1 MAKEMIRK
9 NISVREAACPHC
21 GELPNDRLLDR
32 LQALRD
38 ACGFP
43 LKFTSI
49 YRCPVYNKLIGGH
62 PNSAHQ
68 LGVQDNDY
76 GAADIG
82 IHKRYA
88 KKRFKIIFNA
98 YALGFYSFEFCNLHV
113 HIGSVSHDHPMHA
126 ALYYGIS
133 K

>member
-1 MAKEMIRK
+1 MSKEMVRT
-9 NISVREAACPHC
+9 NISVREAACPCC

-43 LKFTSI
+43 LPFTSI
-49 YRCPVYNKLIGGH
+49 YRCPIHNKTIGGH
-62 PNSAHQ
+62 PTSVHK
-68 LGVQDNDY
+68 LGAQDNDY

-82 IHKRYA
+82 IHKRYS
-88 KKRFKIIFNA
+88 KKRFIILIA
-98 YALGFYSFEFCNLHV
+98 ALDLGFNNLEVCDRHI
-113 HIGSVSHDHPMHA
+113 HIGIAPSGHPQAISLYWGVS
-126 ALYYGIS
+126 